1 MKKITIQFDSQLDA
15 LVDLA
20 KRLAKFE
27 NRFNLASENFFDR
40 FTKGHIEDSEEYTE
54 WANDYWHYL
63 SIRREIVQRLHNA
76 A

>member
-15 LVDLA
+15 LVALA

-40 FTKGHIEDSEEYTE
+40 FTKGYIEDSEEYTE
-54 WANDYWHYL
+54 WANDYRHYL
-63 SIRREIVQRLHNA
+63 SIRRELSQSFSRSS
-76 A
+76 

>member
-15 LVDLA
+15 LIALA

-40 FTKGHIEDSEEYTE
+40 FTKGYIEDSEEYTE
-54 WANDYWHYL
+54 WANDYRHYL
-63 SIRREIVQRLHNA
+63 SIRRELSQSFSSSS
-76 A
+76 

>member
-15 LVDLA
+15 LVALA

-40 FTKGHIEDSEEYTE
+40 FTKGYIEDSEEYNE
-54 WANDYWHYL
+54 WANDYRHYL
-63 SIRREIVQRLHNA
+63 SIRRELSQSFSRSS
-76 A
+76 

>member
-1 MKKITIQFDSQLDA
+1 MKKITIQFDSEVDA
-15 LVDLA
+15 LVALA

-54 WANDYWHYL
+54 WANDYRHYL

>member
-15 LVDLA
+15 LVALA

-27 NRFNLASENFFDR
+27 NRFNLASEDFFTR
-40 FTKGHIEDSEEYTE
+40 FTKGHIDDSEEYTE
-54 WANDYWHYL
+54 WANDYQHYL
-63 SIRREIVQRLHNA
+63 SIRRELVQRLHNA